1 MGAKT
6 YVVQVEASRKMM
18 VQYWGLQCRE
28 KHRGCP
34 ACKAWERWR
43 KTKKIV
49 ISTTEA
55 GIREILWG

>member
-6 YVVQVEASRKMM
+6 YLVKVESSRKVMVQV
-18 VQYWGLQCRE
+18 WGPPCRE

-43 KTKKIV
+43 KTKQIV
-49 ISTTEA
+49 LTTTE
-55 GIREILWG
+55 ENTLKILWG